1 MTEYEYYFCS
11 NVEEV
16 IKTMFDREKSD
27 AIFTSTLDDLDNL
40 NTRDGKFE
48 YSDYVT
54 LHNDITALYDSFSYV
69 DEIIQLLESRATKAE
84 SENKELRAE
93 LDIINAAN
101 VALHGA
107 LEQAEARLKEA
118 VADIE
123 ELLAQEEYLGV
134 CWACANNNDC
144 KSGNECV
151 PKWRGMREE

>member
-1 MTEYEYYFCS
+1 M
-11 NVEEV
+11 
-16 IKTMFDREKSD
+16 IKKFDRGESD

-54 LHNDITALYDSFSYV
+54 LHNDVTTLYDSFACV

-101 VALHGA
+101 AALHGA

-123 ELLAQEEYLGV
+123 ELLAQEDYLGV

-151 PKWRGMREE
+151 PKWRGIREDKR

>member
-1 MTEYEYYFCS
+1 MTEYEQLRES
-11 NVEEV
+11 IEEV

-93 LDIINAAN
+93 LDKINAAN
-101 VALHGA
+101 VALRGV
-107 LEQAEARLKEA
+107 LEQA

-123 ELLAQEEYLGV
+123 ELLAQEDYLGV

-151 PKWRGMREE
+151 PKWRGVRDGKG